1 MNTYYLAAFMP
12 AEEGGY
18 DIVIPDVPNA
28 FTCADTLE
36 EGFEMAADVLSVMLR
51 DLVENNKAVPAPSP
65 LEEVKIKT
73 ARHLEDIDH
82 QPVGEV
88 LYQLVPAPNLDMAP
102 VKVTISLPKAVLAD
116 IDTKAKGYG
125 YTRSGF
131 LAAAAQSYRQDRQQG
146 GG

>member
-1 MNTYYLAAFMP
+1 MKTYYLAAFMP

-36 EGFEMAADVLSVMLR
+36 EGFEMAADVLSMMLR
-51 DLVENNKAVPAPSP
+51 DLVENNKAIPEPSP

-73 ARHLEDIDH
+73 ARHLKNIGH
-82 QPVGEV
+82 QPAGEI
-88 LYQLVPAPNLDMAP
+88 LYQLVPAPNLDMVP
-102 VKVTISLPKAVLAD
+102 VKVTISLPKAILAD

-131 LAAAAQSYRQDRQQG
+131 LAAAAQSYHQDSQ
-146 GG
+146 

>member
-1 MNTYYLAAFMP
+1 MKTYYLAAFMP

-36 EGFEMAADVLSVMLR
+36 EGFEMAAAVLSMMLR
-51 DLVENNKAVPAPSP
+51 DLVENTKAIPAPSP
-65 LEEVKIKT
+65 LEEVKTKT
-73 ARHLEDIDH
+73 ARHLKDIDH
-82 QPVGEV
+82 QPAGEI

-102 VKVTISLPKAVLAD
+102 VKVTISLPKAVLVD
-116 IDTKAKGYG
+116 IDAKAKGHG

-131 LAAAAQSYRQDRQQG
+131 LAAAAQAYSQGRQ
-146 GG
+146 

>member
-1 MNTYYLAAFMP
+1 MP

-36 EGFEMAADVLSVMLR
+36 EGFEMATEVIAMMLR
-51 DLVENNKAVPAPSP
+51 DLVENNKAMPGPST
-65 LEEVKIKT
+65 LQEVKAKT
-73 ARHLEDIDH
+73 ARHLKAIDH
-82 QPVGEV
+82 QPAGEI

-102 VKVTISLPKAVLAD
+102 VKVTISLPKAVLVD
-116 IDTKAKGYG
+116 IDTKAKGHG

-131 LAAAAQSYRQDRQQG
+131 LAAAAQAYPQDR
-146 GG
+146 

>member
-1 MNTYYLAAFMP
+1 MKSYYLTAFMP

-36 EGFEMAADVLSVMLR
+36 EGFEMAADVLSMMLR
-51 DLVENNKAVPAPSP
+51 DLIKNNKTIPEPSP
-65 LEEVKIKT
+65 LEKVKAKT
-73 ARHLEDIDH
+73 ALHLKNIDH
-82 QPVGEV
+82 QPAGEI

-102 VKVTISLPKAVLAD
+102 VKVTISLPKAVLVD

-131 LAAAAQSYRQDRQQG
+131 LAVAAQAYPQDRQ
-146 GG
+146 